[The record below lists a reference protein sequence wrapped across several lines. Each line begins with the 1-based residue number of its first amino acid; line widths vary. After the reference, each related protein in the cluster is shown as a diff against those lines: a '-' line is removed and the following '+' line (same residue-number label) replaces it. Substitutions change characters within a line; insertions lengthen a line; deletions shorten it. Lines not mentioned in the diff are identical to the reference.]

1 MEEEIKKKIDE
12 TWKTKAK
19 SETVAPSE
27 SGSPEMPEADF
38 KFFLTTFGMQA
49 WIALGLIPNPATG
62 KHEENLNQAKFII
75 DTLGVLEEK
84 TNGNLDEEEKA
95 TLEQLL
101 YESRLAY
108 VNKTSQVTSN
118 KSTIIT

>member
-1 MEEEIKKKIDE
+1 MDEEIKKNIDE

-19 SETVAPSE
+19 SETAASSE
-27 SGSPEMPEADF
+27 SAPPEMPEADF
-38 KFFLTTFGMQA
+38 QFFLTTFGMQA
-49 WIALGLIPNPATG
+49 WIALGMIPNPMTQ
-62 KHEENLNQAKFII
+62 KHEENLDQAKFII

-84 TNGNLDEEEKA
+84 TKGNLDEDEKA

-101 YESRLAY
+101 YELRLAY
-108 VNKTSQVTSN
+108 VNKTSGNSS